1 MKAREMKAAAIAL
14 CFQVVNHDV
23 VVVGSLERGVRGLAN
38 CLAGSLDYGVILR

>member
-14 CFQVVNHDV
+14 CFQVVNHV